1 MARNIGHVP
10 ALFEQIINIAI
21 YGIIDNLGH
30 PILAQAHL
38 VADFLLGAAQ
48 AGKSDDD
55 GFAAGRLPGTDI
67 LIQVFTAWRLT
78 PAFRSQASLTCDLG
92 LLSLLGDNQFRNRGF
107 LLLKGAYSTLS
118 I

>member
-67 LIQVFTAWRLT
+67 RDPGVHCLATD
-78 PAFRSQASLTCDLG
+78 P
-92 LLSLLGDNQFRNRGF
+92 
-107 LLLKGAYSTLS
+107 S
-118 I
+118 ISESGQPYV